1 MTYPT
6 DTHTAERPFWDDIE
20 AVYDFA
26 KQMCQRLA
34 EKRAQGYSGW
44 NDPNQCSVERLRA
57 LYFQA
62 VAKGDLVNVANYA
75 MMLSYRGA
83 ELVPAVDPE
92 GVKAAAREDF
102 NLFCLRGGIDPEGQF
117 AQDDGW
123 PLFSAG
129 YSMGQRANPVTEN
142 LAAVN
147 WGSDDSYQ
155 GLLFDLDA
163 AVRVLLE
170 MSGLPRDPV
179 RKMVDILAVFNMH
192 GFQVTRI
199 PGNTQDNR
207 ESLLKR
213 KLL

>member
-1 MTYPT
+1 MSHPT

-44 NDPNQCSVERLRA
+44 NDPDQCSVECLRA
-57 LYFQA
+57 LYFRA

-92 GVKAAAREDF
+92 GVEAAAWEDF
-102 NLFCLRGGIDPEGQF
+102 NLYCQRKGISPEGQF

-142 LAAVN
+142 LAAVSWTHLGATDRYAGLKN
-147 WGSDDSYQ
+147 DLAVVTKDVQ
-155 GLLFDLDA
+155 GFIDE
-163 AVRVLLE
+163 VQT
-170 MSGLPRDPV
+170 
-179 RKMVDILAVFNMH
+179 VDILAVFNMH